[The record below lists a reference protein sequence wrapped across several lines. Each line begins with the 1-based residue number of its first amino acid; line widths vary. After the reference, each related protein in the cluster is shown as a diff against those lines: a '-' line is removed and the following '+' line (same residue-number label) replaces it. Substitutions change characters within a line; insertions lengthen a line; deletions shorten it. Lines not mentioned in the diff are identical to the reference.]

1 MRMKRFLS
9 SLKRPARKV
18 LSRLKLLKGSSAGE
32 FWDRE
37 GGSWALGRGIHWT
50 EHLAV
55 QEWFNLKIG
64 GHIQNDLFLYLT
76 GFLRDKGLELPLE
89 RALTLGCGT
98 GEFERKLAG
107 YNICSSH
114 EGFDLS
120 PESIRTAREKAEEA
134 GLAGLSYEVSPH
146 FSPESE

>member
-1 MRMKRFLS
+1 MKRFLS
-9 SLKRPARKV
+9 ALKRPARKV

-37 GGSWALGRGIHWT
+37 GGSWELGRGIHWT

-55 QEWFNLKIG
+55 QERLNLKIG

-89 RALTLGCGT
+89 RALTLGCGA